1 MFTTVSVSD
10 NNGNGGRSSRRERQN
25 RMEDDSAREEDR
37 LTDDGEEP
45 DSGNT
50 RHSTPHPSPGKRWPS
65 QFRSIY
71 ERKGATEVQYSM
83 TSAVF

>member
-65 QFRSIY
+65 QFRTVAFTNGKEQQRYGIL
-71 ERKGATEVQYSM
+71 
-83 TSAVF
+83 